1 MDFQVQRVDSA
12 PIQPTGKRRHN
23 SQRDAR
29 DFEQELDGVQPDSPE
44 PPLVPAPQEDTPIA
58 PRLEGEA
65 GGNLDLT
72 A

>member
-1 MDFQVQRVDSA
+1 MDFQVQRVESA
-12 PIQPTGKRRHN
+12 PIQPTGKQKKHTHPDGRE
-23 SQRDAR
+23 
-29 DFEQELDGVQPDSPE
+29 FEQELEEAQPEAPVA
-44 PPLVPAPQEDTPIA
+44 PPAHEDTPIA

>member
-1 MDFQVQRVDSA
+1 MDFSVQRVDSA
-12 PIQPTGKRRHN
+12 PIRPLGKRKQPKD
-23 SQRDAR
+23 SDQRG
-29 DFEQELDGVQPDSPE
+29 FEEELGGAQPE
-44 PPLVPAPQEDTPIA
+44 PPATPLPHEDTPVA

>member
-12 PIQPTGKRRHN
+12 PIRPVSKRKQPADPD
-23 SQRDAR
+23 QRE
-29 DFEQELDGVQPDSPE
+29 FEQELDEAQPE
-44 PPLVPAPQEDTPIA
+44 PPASPPPQEDTPVA

>member
-12 PIQPTGKRRHN
+12 PIRPVANRKQHTNPD
-23 SQRDAR
+23 QRE
-29 DFEQELDGVQPDSPE
+29 FEQDLEEAQPE
-44 PPLVPAPQEDTPIA
+44 PPVAPAPHEDTPVA
-58 PRLEGEA
+58 PRLKGEA